1 MIFTPR
7 LNQAL
12 QFSASAHAPQKRT
25 GTTIPYFTHP
35 VAVAFILATVT
46 DDEDVLVAALLHDV
60 VEDCP
65 DPNFGA
71 GKIREVFGERVFGFV
86 LGCTERELR
95 SADWKT
101 RKVSYVENLDTA
113 PEESL
118 LIVAADK
125 IHNLLSI
132 LEDHKKLGEK
142 VFDKFNASKAETMW
156 FYRETFERLKKR
168 LEPNNVLLERYR
180 EKLEDLEG
188 KVL

>member
-12 QFSASAHAPQKRT
+12 QFSARAHAPQKRT

-35 VAVAFILATVT
+35 VAVALILSTT
-46 DDEDVLVAALLHDV
+46 TSDEDVLVAALLHDV

-65 DPNFGA
+65 DPDFGA
-71 GKIREVFGERVFGFV
+71 GKIKEVFGERVFSFV

-95 SADWKT
+95 NVDWKV
-101 RKVSYVENLDTA
+101 RKDSYVENLDSA

-132 LEDHKKLGEK
+132 LEDHKNLGEK

-156 FYRETFERLKKR
+156 FYRETFGRLEKR
-168 LEPNNVLLERYR
+168 LEQDNALLERYL
-180 EKLEDLEG
+180 EKLEELEG